1 MITAQEFNQAIANSI
16 VNYPALAPLFE
27 AKDPRILQPLEAI
40 SGMLSMLSAQLDVAA
55 SEPFD
60 KVRDATVLA
69 DAAMRGIIRK
79 SKPAQVNLTVTNS
92 ATQAVSLQSGRVL
105 FDSDGNEWRTMQLIT
120 IPAQCSAVIGV
131 MQFSQVVI
139 SHAVSGANPFYAIA
153 IPAPNSDNTIS
164 SVSVSD
170 ALGFFEYRARY
181 VNTLINERVF
191 NIESDDYEQ
200 LYVQFGIKNVAGY
213 QPTEGDVI
221 ILTVNSSVG
230 ELTPILSSKFTLAA
244 LQSPS
249 DAMIDLT
256 LLSVVFRG
264 ESPVSMETLR
274 QLAKYPAIY
283 DDSAV
288 FLNEFDFVI
297 RKNNPSLAFLSVW
310 NEVTQEAIRGASVNN
325 INTLFVSFN
334 SGTEPFLTG
343 ETTQPS
349 VILTANIGSVGNAI
363 LSTIKKSDDSYKVVF
378 YTPVKVKIPIT
389 ITGTIASSYRSEDV
403 SAQIKAVL
411 IANYGETS
419 QLAKQGGS
427 VFDLRHQAVY
437 TLLKNNIPALSGGG
451 SDFTATIG
459 EQATNPDPVLWRYV
473 APDSIVISLSV
484 SSVVAPMW
492 N

>member
-1 MITAQEFNQAIANSI
+1 
-16 VNYPALAPLFE
+16 
-27 AKDPRILQPLEAI
+27 
-40 SGMLSMLSAQLDVAA
+40 
-55 SEPFD
+55 
-60 KVRDATVLA
+60 
-69 DAAMRGIIRK
+69 
-79 SKPAQVNLTVTNS
+79 
-92 ATQAVSLQSGRVL
+92 
-105 FDSDGNEWRTMQLIT
+105 
-120 IPAQCSAVIGV
+120 
-131 MQFSQVVI
+131 
-139 SHAVSGANPFYAIA
+139 
-153 IPAPNSDNTIS
+153 
-164 SVSVSD
+164 VSD